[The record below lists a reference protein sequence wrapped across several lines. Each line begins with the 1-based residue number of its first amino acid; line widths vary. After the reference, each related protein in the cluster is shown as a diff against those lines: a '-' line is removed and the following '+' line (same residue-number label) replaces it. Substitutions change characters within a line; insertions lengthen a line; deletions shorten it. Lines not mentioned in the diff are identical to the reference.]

1 MSYNFSPHGY
11 ARAHADYCMSAYR
24 VLLRRAD
31 YDDVDVVPVGLR
43 VCAIHCS
50 SFGCYWFDAGVYDAA
65 LLHDWSEDMNAT
77 YTLLYF
83 LILCECVSIARHHP
97 KSTQFLICLK
107 ILKCGMI
114 WNWSRDLFWICFI
127 KSDLLAC
134 ICEWRRW
141 VGAEGERHTA
151 RVKLNCYI
159 ANMYAVKSICD
170 ATHSR
175 RHIDFGKKKFN
186 FVKNCSSTRRHSARF
201 GNNLVQW
208 PKL

>member
-1 MSYNFSPHGY
+1 MSYNFSPHGH

-31 YDDVDVVPVGLR
+31 YDDDGTVPSIAPL
-43 VCAIHCS
+43 
-50 SFGCYWFDAGVYDAA
+50 FDAIGLMRVFMMLRCCTTGRKIWMQHIHTHASLFPYIVWVCVDRPASSQKHSISY
-65 LLHDWSEDMNAT
+65 LLENSKMRNDMKLVKGFVLNLFYQVWSPR
-77 YTLLYF
+77 LY
-83 LILCECVSIARHHP
+83 
-97 KSTQFLICLK
+97 
-107 ILKCGMI
+107 I
-114 WNWSRDLFWICFI
+114 W
-127 KSDLLAC
+127 
-134 ICEWRRW
+134 EWRRW
-141 VGAEGERHTA
+141 VGGEGGRHAA

-186 FVKNCSSTRRHSARF
+186 FVKSCASTRRHSARF
-201 GNNLVQW
+201 GNNLVQR